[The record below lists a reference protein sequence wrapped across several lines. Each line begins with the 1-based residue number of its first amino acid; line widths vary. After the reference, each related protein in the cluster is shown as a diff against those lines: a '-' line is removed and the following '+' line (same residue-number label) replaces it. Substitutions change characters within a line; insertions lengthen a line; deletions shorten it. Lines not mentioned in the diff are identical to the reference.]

1 MFVRLIEVFLVALR
15 LGLTSFG
22 GPIAHLSYFRHEYV
36 ERRRWLTD
44 DAYADLVAL
53 CQFLPG
59 PASSQVGFAVGMRRA
74 GFLGGLAAWLGF
86 TLPSAVVMIVFAFS
100 VTHLSDIQGAG
111 WLRGLKIAA
120 VAVVADAVWK
130 MSRKLCPDRVRST
143 LAVAAAA
150 VILLAPMASL
160 SRAWVQVV
168 LIVAGAG
175 LGWLLFRESTDSAA
189 AAQSHPY
196 RYAPVVLGLCGFFV
210 LLVALPPMA
219 NLFPSQGLAY
229 FDSFYRSGSLVFGG
243 GHVVLPLLEAE
254 VVGRGWMGQDV
265 FLAGYGAAQALP
277 GPLFA
282 FSAYLGTAMELPP
295 HGVLGGLL
303 FLVAIYL
310 PSWLLVVGVLPVWD
324 RARAAP
330 AVQAAVKGTNAVVV
344 GILLAALYHPV
355 WTAAVDGAIAFFL
368 VLVSGLLLM
377 VWRWPSWAVVLLA
390 AGAGELL
397 L

>member
-1 MFVRLIEVFLVALR
+1 MQWMETFHVALR

-22 GPIAHLSYFRHEYV
+22 GPIAHLSYFRREYV

-44 DAYADLVAL
+44 QEYADLVAL

-59 PASSQVGFAVGMRRA
+59 PASSQVGFAVGMKRA
-74 GFLGGLAAWLGF
+74 GILGGLGSWLGF
-86 TLPSAVVMIVFAFS
+86 TLPSAVLMIAFAIG
-100 VTHLSDIQGAG
+100 VTHLGDIQGAG

-130 MSRKLCPDRVRST
+130 MSLKLCPDRARST

-150 VILLAPMASL
+150 VLLLAPTVL
-160 SRAWVQVV
+160 LPLAWVQVA
-168 LIVAGAG
+168 LILAGAG
-175 LGWLLFRESTDSAA
+175 AGWLLFRERTGTVVAKP
-189 AAQSHPY
+189 HPY
-196 RYAPVVLGLCGFFV
+196 RHAPVIFGLGGFFA
-210 LLVALPPMA
+210 LLIALPLLASQVA
-219 NLFPSQGLAY
+219 NQALAY

-254 VVGRGWMGQDV
+254 VVENGWLGQDG

-282 FSAYLGTAMELPP
+282 FSAYLGAAMELPP
-295 HGVLGGLL
+295 HGVFGGLL
-303 FLVAIYL
+303 CLVAIYL
-310 PSWLLVVGVLPVWD
+310 PSCLLVVGVLPIWD

-330 AVQAAVKGTNAVVV
+330 AMQAALKGTNAVVV

-355 WTAAVDGAIAFFL
+355 WTAAVDGATAFVI
-368 VLVSGLLLM
+368 VLVSGLMLM
-377 VWRWPSWAVVLLA
+377 VWRWPSWAVVLPA
-390 AGAGELL
+390 AGLGAALL
-397 L
+397 

>member
-1 MFVRLIEVFLVALR
+1 MRLIEVFFVALK

-22 GPIAHLSYFRHEYV
+22 GPVAHLGYFRREYV

-44 DAYADLVAL
+44 DTYADLMAL

-74 GFLGGLAAWLGF
+74 GILGGLAAWLGF
-86 TLPSAVVMIVFAFS
+86 TFPSAILMIAFAYGVM
-100 VTHLSDIQGAG
+100 HLGDIQGAG

-130 MSRKLCPDRVRST
+130 MSGKLCPDRVRLT

-150 VILLAPMASL
+150 VLLLAPLVSL
-160 SRAWVQVV
+160 GRAWVQVA
-168 LIVAGAG
+168 LILAGAG
-175 LGWLLFRESTDSAA
+175 LGWLLFRESTGSIAA
-189 AAQSHPY
+189 PKSSPY
-196 RYAPVVLGLCGFFV
+196 RHGPVVLGLCGFFLLLV
-210 LLVALPPMA
+210 LLPTMA
-219 NLFPSQGLAY
+219 NLFPTRAFAY

-254 VVGRGWMGQDV
+254 VVESGWMGQDV

-282 FSAYLGTAMELPP
+282 FSAYLGAAMELPP
-295 HGVLGGLL
+295 NGILGGVIC
-303 FLVAIYL
+303 LVAIYL

-330 AVQAAVKGTNAVVV
+330 AVQAALKGTNAVVV
-344 GILLAALYHPV
+344 GILLAALFHPV
-355 WTAAVDGAIAFFL
+355 WTAAVDGATAFVV
-368 VLVSGLLLM
+368 VLVSGLLLV
-377 VWRWPSWAVVLLA
+377 VWRWPSWAVVVLA
-390 AGAGELL
+390 SGVGELL

>member
-1 MFVRLIEVFLVALR
+1 MRLLEVFLVALR

-22 GPIAHLSYFRHEYV
+22 GPIAHLSYFRREYV

-44 DAYADLVAL
+44 DEFADLMAL

-74 GFLGGLAAWLGF
+74 GVLGGLAAWLGF
-86 TLPSAVVMIVFAFS
+86 TLPSAALMIAFAFG
-100 VTHLSDIQGAG
+100 VTHLGDIQGAG

-120 VAVVADAVWK
+120 VAVVAEAVWK
-130 MSRKLCPDRVRST
+130 MSKKLCPDATRST
-143 LAVAAAA
+143 VAVAAA
-150 VILLAPMASL
+150 VILLLSPLASL
-160 SRAWVQVV
+160 PRAWMQVA
-168 LIVAGAG
+168 LILAGAG
-175 LGWLLFRESTDSAA
+175 LGWLLFRHAS
-189 AAQSHPY
+189 QSVTAPPSSPY
-196 RYAPVVLGLCGFFV
+196 RHAPVIIGLGFFFV
-210 LLVALPPMA
+210 LLVALPSLA
-219 NLFPSQGLAY
+219 KLIPSQALAY

-254 VVGRGWMGQDV
+254 VVESGWMGQDV

-282 FSAYLGTAMELPP
+282 FSAYLGAALELPP
-295 HGVLGGLL
+295 NGVLGGLL
-303 FLVAIYL
+303 CLAAIYL

-324 RARAAP
+324 RARTAP
-330 AVQAAVKGTNAVVV
+330 AVQAALKGTNAVVV
-344 GILLAALYHPV
+344 GILFAALYHPV
-355 WTAAVDGAIAFFL
+355 WTAAVDGATAFAI
-368 VLVSGLLLM
+368 VLMSGLLLM
-377 VWRWPSWAVVLLA
+377 AWRWPSWAVVLLA

>member
-1 MFVRLIEVFLVALR
+1 MRWFETFHVAMR

-22 GPIAHLSYFRHEYV
+22 GPIAHLGYFRREYV

-44 DAYADLVAL
+44 QEYADLVAL

-59 PASSQVGFAVGMRRA
+59 PASSQVGFAVGRKRA
-74 GFLGGLAAWLGF
+74 GLLGGLSAWLGF
-86 TLPSAVVMIVFAFS
+86 TLPSAVLMIAFAVS
-100 VTHLSDIQGAG
+100 VAQLGDFLGAG

-130 MSRKLCPDRVRST
+130 MSRKLTPDPTRLT

-150 VILLAPMASL
+150 LLLMAPMFML
-160 SRAWVQVV
+160 PQAWVQVA
-168 LIVAGAG
+168 LILAGG
-175 LGWLLFRESTDSAA
+175 GMGWILFREPTGAGA
-189 AAQSHPY
+189 VEPHPY
-196 RYAPVVLGLCGFFV
+196 RHIPVVLGLGGFFA
-210 LLVALPPMA
+210 LLFGLPTLTS
-219 NLFPSQGLAY
+219 LFPQQAVAY

-254 VVGRGWMGQDV
+254 VVGHGWLGQDA

-282 FSAYLGTAMELPP
+282 FSAYLGAAMDLPP
-295 HGVLGGLL
+295 NGVVGGLL
-303 FLVAIYL
+303 CLAAIYL
-310 PSWLLVVGVLPVWD
+310 PSWLLVVGVLPIWD

-330 AVQAAVKGTNAVVV
+330 AVQAALKGTNAVVV

-355 WTAAVDGAIAFFL
+355 WTAAVDGATAFVI
-368 VLVSGLLLM
+368 VLASALLLM
-377 VWRWPSWAVVLLA
+377 TWRWPSWAVVLLA
-390 AGAGELL
+390 AGLGELL

>member
-1 MFVRLIEVFLVALR
+1 MTKSLLEVSFVALR
-15 LGLTSFG
+15 LGVTSFG
-22 GPIAHLSYFRHEYV
+22 GPIAHLSYFRREYV

-44 DAYADLVAL
+44 DEFGDLMAL

-74 GFLGGLAAWLGF
+74 GVLGGLAAWLGF
-86 TLPSAVVMIVFAFS
+86 TLPSAALMIAFAFG
-100 VTHLSDIQGAG
+100 VTHLADIQGAG

-120 VAVVADAVWK
+120 VAVVAEAVWK
-130 MSRKLCPDRVRST
+130 MSKGLCPDGTRST
-143 LAVAAAA
+143 LAVAAA
-150 VILLAPMASL
+150 VILLLAPMASV
-160 SRAWVQVV
+160 SRAWTQVA
-168 LIVAGAG
+168 LILAGAG
-175 LGWLLFRESTDSAA
+175 LGWLLFRKAA
-189 AAQSHPY
+189 ENVVAPQPTPY
-196 RYAPVVLGLCGFFV
+196 RHAPVVIGLLGFFV
-210 LLVALPPMA
+210 LLVTLPWLARMI
-219 NLFPSQGLAY
+219 PSQALAF

-254 VVGRGWMGQDV
+254 VVGHGWMGQDV

-282 FSAYLGTAMELPP
+282 FSAYLGAALELPP
-295 HGVLGGLL
+295 NGVLGG
-303 FLVAIYL
+303 FICLVAIYL

-330 AVQAAVKGTNAVVV
+330 AVQAALKGTNAVVV

-355 WTAAVDGAIAFFL
+355 WTAAVDGATAFVV
-368 VLVSGLLLM
+368 VLISALLLM

-390 AGAGELL
+390 AGVGELL

>member
-1 MFVRLIEVFLVALR
+1 MRLIETFLVALR

-86 TLPSAVVMIVFAFS
+86 TLPSAVLMIAFAFG

-143 LAVAAAA
+143 LAVVAAAM
-150 VILLAPMASL
+150 LLLVPMVSL
-160 SRAWVQVV
+160 PQAWVQVA
-168 LIVAGAG
+168 LILAGAG
-175 LGWLLFRESTDSAA
+175 LGWLLFREPTGSVAIPKS
-189 AAQSHPY
+189 SPY
-196 RYAPVVLGLCGFFV
+196 RHAPVIVGLCGFFA
-210 LLVALPPMA
+210 LLVFLPSLAKLVSSQALD
-219 NLFPSQGLAY
+219 Y

-254 VVGRGWMGQDV
+254 VVDNGWMGQDV

-277 GPLFA
+277 GPLFS
-282 FSAYLGTAMELPP
+282 FSAFLGAAMKLPP
-295 HGVLGGLL
+295 HGVLGGVLC
-303 FLVAIYL
+303 LVAIYL
-310 PSWLLVVGVLPVWD
+310 PSWLLVVGVLPIWD
-324 RARAAP
+324 RVREAP
-330 AVQAAVKGTNAVVV
+330 AVQAALKGTNAIVV
-344 GILLAALYHPV
+344 GILLAALYQPV
-355 WTAAVDGAIAFFL
+355 WTAAVDGATAFVIA
-368 VLVSGLLLM
+368 LVSGLLLM

-390 AGAGELL
+390 AGLGELL